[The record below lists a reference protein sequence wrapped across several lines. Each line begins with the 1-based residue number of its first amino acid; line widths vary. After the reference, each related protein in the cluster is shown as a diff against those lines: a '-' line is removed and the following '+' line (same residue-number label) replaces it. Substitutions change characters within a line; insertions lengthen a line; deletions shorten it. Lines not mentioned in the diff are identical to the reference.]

1 MWTENPTHEEVKV
14 VCIDPTGEVTGDE
27 IWVDGTKDHYDDFQ
41 PIELTEEWLIKFQL
55 PKRKVLIIG
64 DSYYMEFSIRND
76 FEICCY
82 MDKHGNCIFY
92 GECGSED
99 FFIIKCNT
107 VHAFQNIYATLNPH
121 EKLIIK

>member
-1 MWTENPTHEEVKV
+1 MIPISEARVGN
-14 VCIDPTGEVTGDE
+14 I
-27 IWVDGTKDHYDDFQ
+27 VDLYGSTATIQRDDFNGFGIAIDKGE